1 MSKDFSILIGGKA
14 GQGSRVAARLI
25 GEVFNFLGYKVYVF
39 EAYGSLIRGGHNFSQ
54 IRATTKGEEARKR
67 EIDFLLALDKKTIDL
82 HRSEL
87 KKTGTLIFNADR
99 VDSKEGLGIEIEK
112 IVKEAGGRPI
122 MANTA
127 LVSSFAKILGVDWDV
142 LQAVLK
148 KEIRHQIG
156 LNLKIARYAFRQCDS
171 LIKIKRY
178 RKKRTPL
185 LLTGNEAVAYGMA
198 KAGLDFYVAYP
209 MTPST
214 SIMNTLARRED
225 LGVRVVQPE
234 NEISVINMALGIA
247 FGGKKVAV
255 GTSGGGFAL
264 MVEAL
269 SLAGQS
275 ETPILIIES
284 QRGAPATGMPTYN
297 SQGDLLFVLSA
308 GHGDIPRFVI
318 APGDAEQSGFYAG
331 LGLNLAWKYQT
342 PVILLLDKDIS
353 ENTFTLNQKVFE
365 KIKIE
370 KPLLW
375 NKKGEYK
382 RYQFAKNGISPLAFP
397 GQRGVVVKNTSY
409 EHDEYGI
416 TIEKAELAKAMQEKR
431 QRKMERM
438 RKEVEKLPSL
448 AVYGNRNSEIALVS
462 FGISK
467 GAAVEAAESLGV
479 KVIQPI
485 ILEPFPQKKMKEALS
500 GVRKIFTV
508 ELNAT
513 GQLAKLLAQNG
524 IKTAGSIL
532 KYDGRPFFAQEIIE
546 KLTI

>member
-1 MSKDFSILIGGKA
+1 MIGGGA
-14 GQGSRVAARLI
+14 GQGSRMAARLI
-25 GEVFNFLGYKVYVF
+25 GEVFNFLGYRVYVF

-54 IRATTKGEEARKR
+54 IRATIKGEEARKK
-67 EIDFLLALDKKTIDL
+67 EIDFLLALDKRTIDL
-82 HRSEL
+82 HQSEL
-87 KKTGTLIFNADR
+87 KKSGTLIFNADR
-99 VDSKEGLGIEIEK
+99 IDSKKGLGIKIET

-142 LQAVLK
+142 LKAVLK
-148 KEIRHQIG
+148 KEIRHQID

-178 RKKRTPL
+178 RKRRTSL

-198 KAGLDFYVAYP
+198 RAGLDFYVAYP

-247 FGGKKVAV
+247 FGGKRVAV

-264 MVEAL
+264 MVETL

-331 LGLNLAWKYQT
+331 LGINLAWKYQT

-353 ENTFTLNQKVFE
+353 ENTFTLEQKVFE

-431 QRKMERM
+431 RRKMERM
-438 RKEVEKLPSL
+438 KKEVEKLPSL

-467 GAAVEAAESLGV
+467 GAAVEAAESLGI

>member
-1 MSKDFSILIGGKA
+1 MLKDFSILIGGEA

-25 GEVFNFLGYKVYVF
+25 GEIFNFLGYKVYVF

-54 IRATTKGEEARKR
+54 IRATIKGEEARKK
-67 EIDFLLALDKKTIDL
+67 EIDFLLALDKRTIDL
-82 HRSEL
+82 HQREL

-99 VDSKEGLGIEIEK
+99 VDSKKGLGVEIER

-127 LVSSFAKILGVDWDV
+127 LVSFFAKILGVDWDV
-142 LQAVLK
+142 LEAVLK

-156 LNLKIARYAFRQCDS
+156 LNLKIAKRAFRQCDS
-171 LIKIKRY
+171 LIKV
-178 RKKRTPL
+178 KKYGRRASL
-185 LLTGNEAVAYGMA
+185 LLTGNEAVSYGMA
-198 KAGLDFYVAYP
+198 RAGLDFYVAYP

-214 SIMNTLARRED
+214 SIMNTLARRGD

-331 LGLNLAWKYQT
+331 LGLNLAWKYQI

-353 ENTFTLNQKVFE
+353 ENTFTLDQKVFE

-370 KPLLW
+370 RPLLW

-397 GQRGVVVKNTSY
+397 GQKGVVVKSTSY

-416 TIEKAELAKAMQEKR
+416 TIEEAELARTMQEKR
-431 QRKMERM
+431 RKKMERM
-438 RKEVEKLPSL
+438 KKEVEKLPCL
-448 AVYGNRNSEIALVS
+448 AVYGNRNSKTAIVS

-467 GAAVEAAESLGV
+467 GAAVEAAEKLKI
-479 KVIQPI
+479 KVVQPI
-485 ILEPFPQKKMKEALS
+485 ILEPFPQKKMKEALR
-500 GVRKIFTV
+500 GVEKVFTV

-532 KYDGRPFFAQEIIE
+532 KYDGRPFFAQEILE